1 MKPIIKKVA
10 KWSAISASSL
20 VLLGVGG
27 VGTLLFTNSGIDVVL
42 WGAKKALPTLNV
54 GRHEGRLLDG
64 FTLEDVSLQLDGVD
78 FKLKQ
83 LALDISSAC
92 LTSKQLCVENLQLEG
107 LNLVLAQMQE
117 SQEEPPAEPLSEIL
131 APLPIYLRNLTLND
145 AFIDA
150 MGTQIRIAHFSSAA
164 EWQGDTATLLP
175 TKLHGIAINL
185 PKTPAAPPATPAAA
199 KEPAQAIVLPEV
211 LIPLRVD
218 VQDLLVTD
226 FKLDDQPMLHKLQL
240 QAEAFQHNVQIKK
253 LQLDTPQADLDLA
266 ASVNLT
272 DSYPLTL
279 NAKAK
284 IKLDPIAGHNLK
296 LDASGSLDDLDLAAT
311 LSGVLRA
318 NLKAN
323 MDVLDPKLPFSFSLD
338 SRKLQWPLDKAQF
351 NLANTKLA
359 AKGSLNGYDA
369 NLSTSFSGTD
379 LPSVKLQTAVRGNLD
394 KVALPNLAIETL
406 GGTIKGSV
414 EAGWKDQVAWKTA
427 LRLDNI
433 QPGKFDKN
441 LEGNISGSL
450 QQSGH
455 LTKQGGWYV
464 DVPKLDIT
472 GILREQKLSLNASA
486 RAQDVKGNGNF
497 EVNLPNAVLKHGQNY
512 LAVKGKLD
520 KNIALDVDLDFPSFA
535 SSLPQ
540 ARGSAKGKVAIAGTL
555 EKPKI
560 TLQLKGNQLGWEK
573 LVSIDALNLRGSLD
587 PLPKLGGSLAADL
600 QGLKAEGVE
609 LKNLVLRASGNE
621 QKHDLSL
628 AFDGKPLGSAL
639 TLSGSLVKDKWQGN
653 LTRTDLMTELGTWRL
668 VKAVPITLDL
678 ANNAAVKVGSLCLQ
692 QNSNQIC
699 VDEVQ
704 NRGDKGNAKLSIKY
718 LDFAILKPFLPKET
732 KLDAKVR
739 GQVDAAWQA
748 GKLPQVAF
756 NLGLNKGSVT
766 QTTSA
771 EKPPLVVGWD
781 KIDLAGTLK
790 DDKLNSQ
797 LQLKLTKNGS
807 VGLDFAMQN
816 MASNAPDI
824 KSDFTINRIDLSL
837 LKSLLDDQAKLTGM
851 LDGKVS
857 LSGKLE
863 SMQARGKIGLT
874 KLSLQSQA
882 VPVEVKDG
890 QIMLNLNGHTGTLDG
905 SITTP
910 EGSLQLKG
918 QGNWRDMSAWTA
930 GLNVSSQKLKVVV
943 PPMVSLD
950 LTTNMTLDANP
961 ERVNVNGNVTIPRGR
976 IIVENLPASAV
987 QGSSDLILLDEA
999 LKPVTPPAAPSI
1011 NINARVKVAI
1021 GNDVTLQAFGLKTQL
1036 AGALDVTS
1044 DRKGVNVRGEMK
1056 LEDGTYR
1063 AFGQDLIIQ
1072 KGQILFSGPP
1082 DQPHMNVEAIRN
1094 PDAIEDGVEAG
1105 LRVTGSASAPKV
1117 AVFAKPAMSQANALS
1132 YLVRGRSVDAGSD
1145 SNGVTSMLIGFGLSQ
1160 SGKVVGKIGEAFG
1173 VQDLALDTSGAG
1185 DDEKIEVSGYLLPG
1199 LQVKYGVG
1207 IFTNLPEF
1215 SLRYRLMRNL
1225 YVEVVSGVDNAV
1237 DLLYQFN
1244 IK

>member
-42 WGAKKALPTLNV
+42 WGAKQALPTLNV

-64 FTLEDVSLQLDGVD
+64 FMLEDVSLQLDGVD

-92 LTSKQLCVENLQLEG
+92 LKSKQLCIENLQLDG
-107 LNLVLAQMQE
+107 LNLLLAQMQE
-117 SQEEPPAEPLSEIL
+117 SPEEQPTDPITEIL
-131 APLPIYLRNLTLND
+131 APLPIYLRKLTLND

-150 MGTQIRIAHFSSAA
+150 MGTQIRIAQFSTAA

-175 TKLHGIAINL
+175 TELHGIAVNL
-185 PKTPAAPPATPAAA
+185 PKTAAPQEPEPEAAMVAAA
-199 KEPAQAIVLPEV
+199 EPAKPIVLPEV

-226 FKLDDQPMLHKLQL
+226 VKLDDQPILHRLQL
-240 QAEAFQHNVQIKK
+240 QAQAFKHDVQIKK
-253 LQLDTPQADLDLA
+253 LQVDTPQADLDLA

-272 DSYPLTL
+272 GSYPLTL
-279 NAKAK
+279 NAQAK
-284 IKLDPIAGHNLK
+284 IKLDPIAGHTLK
-296 LDASGSLDDLDLAAT
+296 LDASGSLDDLELAAA
-311 LSGVLRA
+311 LSGVLKADVTA
-318 NLKAN
+318 NVDA
-323 MDVLDPKLPFSFSLD
+323 LDPKLPFSIALNSK
-338 SRKLQWPLDKAQF
+338 KLQWPLDKAQF

-359 AKGSLNGYDA
+359 AKGSLDGYDA

-379 LPSVKLQTAVRGNLD
+379 LPSVKLQTAVRGNLE

-414 EAGWKDQVAWKTA
+414 EAGWKDRVSWKTA
-427 LRLDNI
+427 LRLNNI

-441 LEGNISGSL
+441 LEGNISGTL
-450 QQSGH
+450 QQNGH
-455 LTKQGGWYV
+455 LTEQGGWYV
-464 DVPKLDIT
+464 NVPKLDIT

-486 RAQDVKGNGNF
+486 RAQDLKGSGDF
-497 EVNLPNAVLKHGQNY
+497 EVDLPNAVLKHGRNY

-540 ARGSAKGKVAIAGTL
+540 ARGSAKGKVAIAGSL

-560 TLQLKGNQLGWEK
+560 TLQLKGNQLGWEQ
-573 LVSIDALNLRGSLD
+573 LVSVDSFNLRGSLD
-587 PLPKLGGSLAADL
+587 PLPKIAGSLAADV

-609 LKNLVLRASGNE
+609 FKNLALRASGTE
-621 QKHDLSL
+621 QKHDLTL

-639 TLSGSLVKDKWQGN
+639 TLSGSLNNNLWRGN
-653 LTRTDLMTELGTWRL
+653 LTRTDLITELGTWRL
-668 VKAVPITLDL
+668 AKAVPIRVDL
-678 ANNAAVKVGSLCLQ
+678 ANNAAVNVGSLCLQ

-704 NRGDKGNAKLSIKY
+704 SRGDKGNAKLSIKH
-718 LDFAILKPFLPKET
+718 LDFAVLKPFLPKET

-748 GKLPQVAF
+748 GKLPQVTF
-756 NLGLNKGSVT
+756 NLGLNKGSLT
-766 QTTSA
+766 QTTSP
-771 EKPPLVVGWD
+771 EMPPLVVGWD

-790 DDKLNSQ
+790 DDKLNSK
-797 LQLKLTKNGS
+797 LQLNLTRNGS
-807 VGLDFAMQN
+807 IGLDFAMQN

-837 LKSLLDDQAKLTGM
+837 IKPLLGDQAKMNGL
-851 LDGKVS
+851 LDGKVN
-857 LSGKLE
+857 LSGKLD
-863 SMQARGKIGLT
+863 SMQARGQVSLT
-874 KLSLQSQA
+874 RLALQSQA
-882 VPVEVKDG
+882 VPVEVKEG
-890 QIMLNLNGHTGTLDG
+890 QIVLNLNGQSGTLDG
-905 SITTP
+905 RITTP
-910 EGSLQLKG
+910 DGALLLKG

-930 GLNVSSQKLKVVV
+930 GLNVSSQQLKVVV

-961 ERVNVNGNVTIPRGR
+961 SRVNVNGTVTVPRGR

-987 QGSSDLILLDEA
+987 QGSSDLILLDET

-1011 NINARVKVAI
+1011 NINARVKVAL

-1036 AGALDVTS
+1036 TGALDVSS

-1056 LEDGTYR
+1056 LEEGTYR
-1063 AFGQDLIIQ
+1063 ALGQDLIIQ

-1082 DQPHMNVEAIRN
+1082 DQPHLNVEAIRN
-1094 PDAIEDGVEAG
+1094 PEAIEDGVEAG

-1117 AVFAKPAMSQANALS
+1117 EVYAKPAMSQANALS
-1132 YLVRGRSVDAGSD
+1132 YLVRGRSLDGGGGID
-1145 SNGVTSMLIGFGLSQ
+1145 SNGVTSALIGLGLSQ

-1173 VQDLALDTSGAG
+1173 VQDLALDTSGSG

-1207 IFTNLPEF
+1207 IFTN
-1215 SLRYRLMRNL
+1215 
-1225 YVEVVSGVDNAV
+1225 
-1237 DLLYQFN
+1237 
-1244 IK
+1244 